1 MNVAGLGLQVWG
13 TGANSGG
20 SGGAIGRIGL
30 GITTDISSPQM
41 LTSPTRVV
49 QVSAGMAHTMF
60 LDEDGR
66 VRAFFSNTFL

>member
-20 SGGAIGRIGL
+20 SGGAIGL

-49 QVSAGMAHTMF
+49 QVSAGMVHTMF